1 MFQSARIFFLSLPL
15 SLKSHTHTYIYIRT
29 HSTHTNTN
37 RYLDKHLFI
46 QALNYFGNLSLYD
59 QNVILLSGYG
69 VVQIIADHIDS
80 KTFEEDVKLIA
91 VKVLLNFSVSSE
103 VVESETGDEDNTI
116 SMSIFTSGGAHA
128 ILALLQQFNEN
139 AGLVLNAVECLNNV
153 CLERPAGVDMPGVAI
168 VESLLP
174 AGLLDTVLNLLRVYD
189 YDEVIMEPT
198 VELLASI
205 VSSEKAKSN
214 LVRSGVV
221 QSLVSIV
228 ETHSSNEHILV
239 NATIAFN
246 ILSADI
252 SLRKSLSDSGAVD
265 SVLKFMLELPCDPDF
280 VPEALSML
288 SRIASTDGENDSRT
302 LEKGLGDQFR
312 KDLTDDGMATV
323 MGVVA
328 SNPNS
333 TEILDA
339 AFKLIGFLAFRKE
352 SIPTI
357 VQMQGVDHIM
367 NALDRHADEAKL
379 MSRCMKTLEFIASEG
394 DDFAEMVA
402 EKGAVKRIRK
412 VLKRHKKR
420 SSIMEPGRAA
430 LVFLSAAENDGVP
443 ALASSKQ
450 DEITIGRDDLRG
462 APRGPAPE
470 FPDDL
475 F

>member
-1 MFQSARIFFLSLPL
+1 
-15 SLKSHTHTYIYIRT
+15 
-29 HSTHTNTN
+29 
-37 RYLDKHLFI
+37 
-46 QALNYFGNLSLYD
+46 
-59 QNVILLSGYG
+59 
-69 VVQIIADHIDS
+69 
-80 KTFEEDVKLIA
+80 
-91 VKVLLNFSVSSE
+91 
-103 VVESETGDEDNTI
+103 
-116 SMSIFTSGGAHA
+116 
-128 ILALLQQFNEN
+128 
-139 AGLVLNAVECLNNV
+139 
-153 CLERPAGVDMPGVAI
+153 MPGVSI

-174 AGLLDTVLNLLRVYD
+174 AGLLDTVVNLLRVYD

-198 VELLASI
+198 VELLASV
-205 VSSEKAKSN
+205 VSSEKAQTN

-221 QSLVSIV
+221 SSLVSIV
-228 ETHSSNEHILV
+228 ETHVSNEHVLV

-246 ILSADI
+246 ILAADVSI
-252 SLRKSLSDSGAVD
+252 RKTLGDTGAID
-265 SVLKFMLELPCDPDF
+265 TVLKFLLELPCDTDF

-288 SRIASTDGENDSRT
+288 SRIASTDGDDTNKDRMNSSIGA
-302 LEKGLGDQFR
+302 KFR

-328 SNPNS
+328 SNPNNI
-333 TEILDA
+333 EILDA

-367 NALDRHADEAKL
+367 NALDRHGDEAKL

-394 DDFAEMVA
+394 DDFAEMVS
-402 EKGAVKRIRK
+402 EKGAVKRIKK
-412 VLKRHKKR
+412 VLKKHKKR

-443 ALASSKQ
+443 TFATEDKG
-450 DEITIGRDDLRG
+450 EIVIGRDDVVG
-462 APRGPAPE
+462 VPSGPAPD